1 MSALDPITGYADI
14 LRKAADLLTSGGF
27 DWGMPNRSSLPD
39 EVFGLAY
46 CEAAA
51 IRQACRA
58 LETEGSLDPHAVALL
73 REGSMRDTTDNR
85 MVAAACIDAYAHIVW
100 TCVGL
105 TAKTWDRSAEDPKRD
120 CELTACANL
129 RFAAKAMAEQASVSA
144 PWRKGGKIVQVMKH
158 G

>member
-14 LRKAADLLTSGGF
+14 LRKAADLLMSGGF
-27 DWGMPNRSSLPD
+27 VWGLPTRPGLPD

-58 LETEGSLDPHAVALL
+58 LETEGGLDSHAIALL
-73 REGSMRDTTDNR
+73 REGALRDTSDYR
-85 MVAAACIDAYAHIVW
+85 MVATACIDAYAHIVW

-129 RFAAKAMAEQASVSA
+129 RFAAKAMTEQASVSA